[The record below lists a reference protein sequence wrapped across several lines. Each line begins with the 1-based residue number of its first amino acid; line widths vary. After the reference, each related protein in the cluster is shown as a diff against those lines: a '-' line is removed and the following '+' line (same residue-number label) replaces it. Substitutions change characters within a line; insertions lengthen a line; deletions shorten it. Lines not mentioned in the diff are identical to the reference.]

1 MEPDEIIRTLQ
12 ITGGSTYVISLPKKW
27 IRELNIEQGTQIKI
41 QRQKDH
47 SLLLIPE
54 NKLKKE
60 RKDVKIIIEEDEEI
74 DTIIRKLIA
83 LYLSGYKNITIRST
97 SERIESKHRNILK
110 EFIRKTFVGTE
121 ILTDS
126 ANEIVL
132 QVLVSYPE
140 LSISMAINRM
150 SLITASM
157 HRDAITALREMNK
170 ELAQDVINTDDEVD
184 RFNLYVIRLLKM
196 AAEKPLIMKELNIDN
211 PKDCVGYRVITK
223 SVERTADHATKIS
236 QNILM
241 LKKPLDTLILDKIID
256 MSEMSIDVFE
266 NAIDSLFK
274 QDYGKGDETIKNAKK
289 IIKMENELNI
299 SIDNLDI
306 EERTLLKLIIDS
318 ISRTAEYASDIGE
331 VVLNLHIEKTLI
343 RN

>member
-140 LSISMAINRM
+140 LSISMAI
-150 SLITASM
+150 TASM

-184 RFNLYVIRLLKM
+184 RFNLYVIRLLKI

-241 LKKPLDTLILDKIID
+241 LKKPLDKAILDKIVD
-256 MSEMSIDVFE
+256 MSEMSINVFE

-274 QDYGKGDETIKNAKK
+274 QDYDKGDETIKNAKK

-299 SIDNLDI
+299 SIDNLVI
-306 EERTLLKLIIDS
+306 EERTLLKLIIES

-331 VVLNLHIEKTLI
+331 VVLNLHIEKTLT